1 MTGVFSVKVA
11 GAHIFQ
17 DALSKFNEHADGR
30 TSDKSKP
37 PGLVSPANDNE
48 FVFIP
53 HQGEDVNWL
62 QRTTTELS
70 FVRLTAIRTHGSV
83 MSMDPGA
90 RQLKHQVAG
99 VKGRSASHLI
109 KVVMTKPYDVNIA
122 TNSANIIR
130 NSLTVMVD
138 VLTVTDFICHF

>member
-1 MTGVFSVKVA
+1 M
-11 GAHIFQ
+11 
-17 DALSKFNEHADGR
+17 FNEHADGR
-30 TSDKSKP
+30 ANDRP
-37 PGLVSPANDNE
+37 PGLVTPANDNE
-48 FVFIP
+48 FVFIS
-53 HQGEDVNWL
+53 HQGEEVSWL

-70 FVRLTAIRTHGSV
+70 SFMRLSAMRTHGSV

-109 KVVMTKPYDVNIA
+109 KVVMTRPYDVKIA
-122 TNSANIIR
+122 TNSAAIIR